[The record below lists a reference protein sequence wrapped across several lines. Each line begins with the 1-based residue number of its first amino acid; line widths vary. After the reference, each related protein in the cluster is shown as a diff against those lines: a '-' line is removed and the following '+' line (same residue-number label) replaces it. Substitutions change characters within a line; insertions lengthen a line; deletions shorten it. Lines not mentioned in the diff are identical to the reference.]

1 MICIEKFREFNLQGK
16 YWQQLQNSIFHQC
29 QHIGEMLIVSFMFK
43 ISSTAA
49 QKQKQMKIISFMF
62 EAPISKFTT
71 VQ

>member
-1 MICIEKFREFNLQGK
+1 MTQ
-16 YWQQLQNSIFHQC
+16 
-29 QHIGEMLIVSFMFK
+29 MLIVSFMFK

-62 EAPISKFTT
+62 EAPISKFKT